1 MNPLST
7 TLFHAGQA
15 GAEPDTPD
23 ERFHRD
29 WPGIGTLSLRPLDPE
44 HDLDTVYDWV
54 SRPFARFWGM
64 TDDSRDR
71 VGAFYRDMQKS
82 TSARAYLG
90 RHDGRPAFLVE
101 CYDPRHDPVG
111 AQYAVQPGDRGM
123 HFLVAPPTTTPIHG
137 FSQAVIDTIVAFL
150 FSDAATQR
158 IVVEPDVNN
167 ARIHPLNRRAG
178 FVYDREIRLGEKTA
192 HLAFCTRE
200 SFKALDAR
208 RRHTDGDRTSAHLE
222 PRRWALANRD
232 LLARAIA
239 ELAHERLLIPEQ
251 TAAPDATGWGDYH
264 LKAASMQYRFRA
276 RRLPLDHWWIDRHS
290 LEKRSLESTAQ
301 GADGAGALKPLS
313 VEAFLLEFRE
323 RLGIE
328 PDNLPTYLE
337 EIASTLAGMAYKL
350 GRDLPDAETLALADF
365 QTLEAAMSE
374 GHPCFIANSGRIG
387 FDAEDYHRYAP
398 EAGARV
404 RPLWLAV
411 ARACTDYSAIEGL
424 DIETLL
430 REELDEETYQRFTAR
445 LQALTLDPAD
455 YYFMPVHPWQWRH
468 KLAITFAGEIAQ
480 QRIVLLGEGDDD
492 YQPQQSIRT
501 WFNASRPQRRYVKFA
516 LSILNMGFMRGLS
529 PHYMH
534 GTPAINDWVQ
544 KLVDGDPELQA
555 RGFGVLREVA
565 TLGYHHAG
573 FEAACDRQSPYQK
586 MLACLWRESP
596 CEQVADHQRLMTM
609 AALLHRDAEGRALLP
624 ALIHASGLDA
634 ATWID
639 RYLAAYMTPLLHCFY
654 AHDMVFMP
662 HGENLILK
670 LEDHVPVGA
679 ILKDIGEET
688 AIFDNG
694 QALPETARRIAVAVP
709 EPLRI
714 LSIFTDLFDCFFR
727 FLAQILVE
735 TDTLQAQTFWERVA
749 ACVVDYQRRHPAL
762 AEKFAR
768 FDLFAPTF
776 TLSCLNR
783 LQLRN
788 NRQMIDLADPAKN
801 LQFAGELV
809 NPIAEY
815 RPQGRTPPERLTS
828 PSEVKD
834 TPGMTDTAGRAGIAG
849 EP

>member
-7 TLFHAGQA
+7 TPFHAGQA
-15 GAEPDTPD
+15 GTDPDTPD
-23 ERFHRD
+23 ERFYRD

-54 SRPFARFWGM
+54 SHPFARFWGM
-64 TDDSRDR
+64 IGDSRKQVD
-71 VGAFYRDMQKS
+71 AFYRHMQKG
-82 TSARAYLG
+82 TTARAYLG
-90 RHDGRPAFLVE
+90 LHDGGPAFLVE

-111 AQYAVQPGDRGM
+111 TQYEVAPGDRGM
-123 HFLVAPPTTTPIHG
+123 HFLVGPPATAPIHG
-137 FSQAVIDTIVAFL
+137 FSQAVINTIVAFL
-150 FSDAATQR
+150 FRESSTQR

-167 ARIHPLNRRAG
+167 DAIHSLNRRAG
-178 FVYDREIRLGEKTA
+178 FVYDREIRLGKKTA
-192 HLAFCTRE
+192 HLAFCTRSSAE
-200 SFKALDAR
+200 TADAHQPIR
-208 RRHTDGDRTSAHLE
+208 GDQTSAHLE
-222 PRRWALANRD
+222 PRRWARANRD
-232 LLARAIA
+232 LLTKAIA

-251 TAAPDATGWGDYH
+251 TVVPDASGWGEYR
-264 LKAASMQYRFRA
+264 LEAASMQYRFRA
-276 RRLPLDHWWIDRHS
+276 RRLELDQWWIDKHS
-290 LEKRSLESTAQ
+290 LEKRSLEPTAQ
-301 GADGAGALKPLS
+301 EAGDEPRPLS
-313 VEAFLLEFRE
+313 VEAFLLEFRQ
-323 RLGIE
+323 RLGID

-350 GRDLPDAETLALADF
+350 GRGLPDAETLALADF

-411 ARACTDYSAIEGL
+411 ARACTDYSAIDGL
-424 DIETLL
+424 DIDTLL
-430 REELDEETYQRFTAR
+430 RDELDERTYQRFTAR
-445 LQALTLDPAD
+445 LEGLTLDPAD

-468 KLAITFAGEIAQ
+468 KLAITFAGEVAE

-516 LSILNMGFMRGLS
+516 LSIINMGFMRGLS

-534 GTPAINDWVQ
+534 GTPAINSWVQ
-544 KLVDGDPELQA
+544 EVVNDDPELKA
-555 RGFGVLREVA
+555 LGFGVLREVA

-573 FEAACDRQSPYQK
+573 FEAACDKHSPYQK

-596 CEQVADHQRLMTM
+596 CEQVSDRQGLMTM
-609 AALLHRDAEGRALLP
+609 AALLHRDAEDRPLLP
-624 ALIHASGLDA
+624 ALIKASGLDA

-654 AHDMVFMP
+654 AYDMVFMP

-694 QALPETARRIAVAVP
+694 QALPETARRIAVEVP
-709 EPLRI
+709 EHLRI
-714 LSIFTDLFDCFFR
+714 LSIFNDLFDCFFR

-735 TDTLQAQTFWERVA
+735 TDTLEAQTFWARVGT
-749 ACVVDYQRRHPAL
+749 CVVDYQRRHPEL
-762 AEKFAR
+762 AERFAR

-809 NPIAEY
+809 NPIARY
-815 RPQGRTPPERLTS
+815 RPQVQTPPEGLTS
-828 PSEVKD
+828 TSEV
-834 TPGMTDTAGRAGIAG
+834 TDMAGITG

>member
-1 MNPLST
+1 MNSFST
-7 TLFHAGQA
+7 SLFHAGQRRMSA
-15 GAEPDTPD
+15 TRSGHTGAFEA
-23 ERFHRD
+23 RFHRD
-29 WPGIGTLSLRPLDPE
+29 WSGIGTLSLRPLDLE
-44 HDLDTVYDWV
+44 QDLDTVHAWV
-54 SRPFARFWGM
+54 SQPDARFWGM

-71 VGAFYRDMQKS
+71 VGRFYRDMEES
-82 TSARAYLG
+82 TAAQAWLG
-90 RHDGRPAFLVE
+90 LHDGQPAFLVE

-111 AQYAVQPGDRGM
+111 EQYTVQPGDRGM
-123 HFLVAPPTTTPIHG
+123 HFLVAPLGTTSDTPIHG

-150 FSDAATQR
+150 FSDPSTQR
-158 IVVEPDVNN
+158 IVVEPDVAN

-178 FVYDREIRLGEKTA
+178 FVYDREIQIGDKTA
-192 HLAFCTRE
+192 HLAFHTRTDFE
-200 SFKALDAR
+200 ATD
-208 RRHTDGDRTSAHLE
+208 RRHQRMSADQACGHLE
-222 PRRWALANRD
+222 PGRWARANRD
-232 LLARAIA
+232 LLIKAIA

-251 TAAPDATGWGDYH
+251 AVAPDAAGWGEYR
-264 LKAASMQYRFRA
+264 LETTSVQYRFRA
-276 RRLPLDHWWIDRHS
+276 RRLALDQWWIDKTS
-290 LEKRSLESTAQ
+290 LEKIAQ
-301 GADGAGALKPLS
+301 DTNGAAAELKPLS

-323 RLGIE
+323 RLGID

-350 GRDLPDAETLALADF
+350 GRDLPEAETLALADF

-387 FDAEDYHRYAP
+387 FDAQDYHRYAP
-398 EAGARV
+398 EAGALV
-404 RPLWLAV
+404 RPLWLGV
-411 ARACTDYSAIEGL
+411 ARACTDYSAIDGL

-430 REELDEETYQRFTAR
+430 CEELDDATRDRFTAR
-445 LQALTLDPAD
+445 LEALALDPAD

-468 KLAITFAGEIAQ
+468 KLAITFAGEVAQ

-534 GTPAINDWVQ
+534 GTPAINSWVQ
-544 KLVDGDPELQA
+544 GVIHNDPELQA
-555 RGFGVLREVA
+555 RGFGMLREVA

-573 FEAACDRQSPYQK
+573 FEAACDKHSPYQK

-609 AALLHRDAEGRALLP
+609 AALLHRDAEDRPLLP
-624 ALIHASGLDA
+624 ALIKASGLDA

-654 AHDMVFMP
+654 AHDLVFMP

-694 QALPETARRIAVAVP
+694 QSLPETARRIAVAVP
-709 EPLRI
+709 EHLRI

-735 TDTLQAQTFWERVA
+735 TNTLEAQTFWERVG
-749 ACVVDYQRRHPAL
+749 ACVVDYQRRHPEL

-768 FDLFAPTF
+768 YDLFAPTF

-788 NRQMIDLADPAKN
+788 NRQMIDLADPAGN
-801 LQFAGELV
+801 LQFAGELI
-809 NPIAEY
+809 NPIAGY
-815 RPQGRTPPERLTS
+815 RPQDQKRPGCLTS
-828 PSEVKD
+828 TSGV
-834 TPGMTDTAGRAGIAG
+834 TDTAGMTG